1 MNCKYCGAAI
11 DLKDIPAP
19 QPISI
24 DAVASGRP
32 TMGQPITRRNA
43 VSKVKMVAGL
53 VVILFCLLG
62 SVGYAQGELTLEGLA
77 ERVEALIKRVS
88 ISDTRLSKLETRV
101 ATLESSLL
109 SAEAEETP
117 TPIAM
122 KTGKAT
128 GPAMTSEPTKKARE
142 TSTTSPSEPT
152 TTPYPSTGATVDVG
166 HVRWRILSAE
176 HLGNQI
182 EFEDETD
189 TTLGGFVSVRFEFLN
204 SSSDPL
210 KFDGGYIRDGQGR
223 EYSAWSGRWRFV
235 PDGEDCWRGGFLG
248 LGDFRL
254 KPNAPTICTVI
265 YEVAGDA
272 SDFIFV
278 ATDLEGPRFDTVELI
293 DLGLSETTV
302 RAMSTAVATERDIR
316 TATAAPMQTA
326 KAATRTVEVAATQRA
341 KTAATRRAKT
351 AKTATRAARAAA
363 TQTAVAPA
371 KMGEDVRV
379 DEVRWRVLSAED
391 LGNTLSSSNM
401 FVDSK
406 TTAGR
411 FVRVRFEIEN
421 LSNDLLTYGGVDL
434 VDNRGREYASY
445 SESFMFLP
453 DGEECYFIE
462 NLNPNIPKI
471 CTVIY
476 EVAADAAD
484 LKIVVSDLRIFG
496 SGEKEIDLGL
506 D

>member
-1 MNCKYCGAAI
+1 M
-11 DLKDIPAP
+11 
-19 QPISI
+19 
-24 DAVASGRP
+24 
-32 TMGQPITRRNA
+32 
-43 VSKVKMVAGL
+43 SKVKMVAGL

-122 KTGKAT
+122 KKGTAT
-128 GPAMTSEPTKKARE
+128 ATAMTSEQTA
-142 TSTTSPSEPT
+142 
-152 TTPYPSTGATVDVG
+152 TPVDVG
-166 HVRWRILSAE
+166 HVRWRILAAE

-235 PDGEDCWRGGFLG
+235 PDEEDCSGGGFLG

-265 YEVAGDA
+265 YEVAGGA

-278 ATDLEGPRFDTVELI
+278 ATDLEGPSFDTIELI

-434 VDNRGREYASY
+434 VDNRGREYIAY
-445 SESFMFLP
+445 SEAFMFLL
-453 DGEECYFIE
+453 DGENCYFIT